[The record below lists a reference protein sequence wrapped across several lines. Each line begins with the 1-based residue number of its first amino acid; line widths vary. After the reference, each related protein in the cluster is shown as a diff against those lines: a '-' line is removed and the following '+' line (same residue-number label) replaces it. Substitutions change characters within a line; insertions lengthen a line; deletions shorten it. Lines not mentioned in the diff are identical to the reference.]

1 MSEGYQRRPAAPA
14 ALRLDLNEA
23 PWEVEEQLRQHLL
36 GFLHKQEWRRYPSV
50 DARPAREAAAKL
62 YGWVPEGT
70 LVGNGSN
77 ELLAAAL
84 ASFAGNGQKVLCFS
98 PSFSVY
104 PWLVKR
110 AGGQLVPF
118 ALVPPTFAIEGPPLV
133 AAAKEAD
140 VLLLCSP
147 NNPTGGELS
156 DALWHQ
162 LLELGKPTI
171 WDGAYWEFGRGGPV
185 EPWLARYP
193 NLVITRTLSKVWAL
207 AAFRAG
213 CLLASPSM
221 AERIQRRMLP
231 FAPGLAVWAAFEA
244 AASAPELGAGRAA
257 RVVAEREAQRDML
270 TRLPG
275 VEVLPS
281 CGNFFLLRVVGCHGQ
296 ELVAL
301 LGQRGVAVRE
311 VEELSAEGY
320 VRVTVGTPEE
330 GARLWQALK
339 EVTDGRACGSC

>member
-1 MSEGYQRRPAAPA
+1 MSEGYRGGPAAPA
-14 ALRLDLNEA
+14 TLRLDLNEA
-23 PWEVEEQLRQHLL
+23 PWEAEEQLRQHLL
-36 GFLHKQEWRRYPSV
+36 AFLQKQEWRRYPSV

-70 LVGNGSN
+70 LVGNGSS
-77 ELLAAAL
+77 EVLAAAL
-84 ASFAGNGQKVLCFS
+84 ARLAGKGQKVLCFS

-104 PWLVKR
+104 PWLVTR

-118 ALVPPTFAIEGPPLV
+118 PLLPPAFAIEGPSLL
-133 AAAKEAD
+133 AAAQEAD

-147 NNPTGGELS
+147 NNPTGGEIPES
-156 DALWHQ
+156 LWHQ
-162 LLELGKPTI
+162 LLALGKPTI

-185 EPWLARYP
+185 EPWLVRYP
-193 NLVITRTLSKVWAL
+193 NLLITRTLSKVWAL

-213 CLLASPSM
+213 CLLASPAM
-221 AERIQRRMLP
+221 AERIRRHMLP

-244 AASAPELGAGRAA
+244 AASVPELMAGRAA
-257 RVVAEREAQRDML
+257 RVVAEREAQREML
-270 TRLPG
+270 ARLPG
-275 VEVLPS
+275 VEVVPS
-281 CGNFFLLRVVGCHGQ
+281 CGNFFLLRLAACRGQ

-320 VRVTVGTPEE
+320 VRVTVGTPAE
-330 GARLWQALK
+330 GRRLWQALK
-339 EVTDGRACGSC
+339 EVTDDRACGSR